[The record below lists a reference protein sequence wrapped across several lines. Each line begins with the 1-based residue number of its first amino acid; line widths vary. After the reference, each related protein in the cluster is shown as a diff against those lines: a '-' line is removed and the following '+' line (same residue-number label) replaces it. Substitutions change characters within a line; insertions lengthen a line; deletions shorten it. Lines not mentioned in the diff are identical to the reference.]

1 MASNGQRPATA
12 TPHFKERTASVR
24 RKQLLLQKML
34 LNPRAALK
42 QFMRRQK
49 KAVKK
54 KVTKRVQ
61 DTDRA
66 WFGRQQGGNIQQQRK
81 SVNKLRTLYQY
92 HQ

>member
-1 MASNGQRPATA
+1 
-12 TPHFKERTASVR
+12 
-24 RKQLLLQKML
+24 ML
-34 LNPRAALK
+34 LNPQSFLK
-42 QFMRRQK
+42 QFMARQK

-66 WFGRQQGGNIQQQRK
+66 WFGKQQGGNIQRQRK
-81 SVNKLRTLYQY
+81 PVNKLRTLYQY

>member
-1 MASNGQRPATA
+1 MASNGQRLDTA

-24 RKQLLLQKML
+24 RKQLRLQKML
-34 LNPRAALK
+34 LNPKAFLK
-42 QFMRRQK
+42 QFMGRQK
-49 KAVKK
+49 KAVKR

-66 WFGRQQGGNIQQQRK
+66 WFGKQQGGNVQQRK
-81 SVNKLRTLYQY
+81 PVNKLRTLYQY

>member
-34 LNPRAALK
+34 SNPKAYLK
-42 QFMRRQK
+42 QFMGRQK

-54 KVTKRVQ
+54 KVTRRVQ

-66 WFGRQQGGNIQQQRK
+66 WFGRQQGGNIQQRK
-81 SVNKLRTLYQY
+81 PVNKLRTIYQY

>member
-1 MASNGQRPATA
+1 MG
-12 TPHFKERTASVR
+12 
-24 RKQLLLQKML
+24 
-34 LNPRAALK
+34 
-42 QFMRRQK
+42 RQK

-66 WFGRQQGGNIQQQRK
+66 WFGRQQGGNIQQRK